1 MTCYL
6 SPLLQDPQFSDD
18 GTFLSSGLIWF
29 YEAGTTTPVAAYQ
42 DPAGTVAWSNPIQLN
57 ARGETGGEIWL
68 TGGQAYKMILETA
81 PSYGQSHGVVIST
94 FDNISGINDVNA
106 QLTVSNWTQFTA
118 ATVNPDTSI
127 SFYVEGDY
135 LSTFQ
140 DNRRIR
146 ATATAGTVYGR
157 ISAANYNGASD
168 ITTVFVVTDNS
179 TQDIDGIT
187 AVAYGI
193 IETDPSSIPVSIGA
207 GSASGGIPAESLFI
221 GWNSG
226 SSIATFSV
234 DNTDYTD
241 WPITTTQ
248 TDFSALTV
256 NGDAVL
262 TADDIIATLAAAG
275 ALSLPT
281 ASGNLLVKWGF
292 DTINTTNTAINY
304 PAAFPTSTLAVFI
317 QSYDSNVHYSSV
329 VSTTASGFVAKG
341 SAANSYYWLAIGH

>member
-29 YEAGTTTPVAAYQ
+29 YEAGTSTPVAAYQ
-42 DPAGTVAWSNPIQLN
+42 DQAGTVAWSNPIQLN

-106 QLTVSNWTQFTA
+106 QLAVSNWTQFTA

-135 LSTFQ
+135 LTTFQ

-168 ITTVFVVTDNS
+168 ITTVFVVCDSGNLT
-179 TQDIDGIT
+179 GIS

-193 IETDPSSIPVSIGA
+193 IETDPSSIPIAVGTGDSTGPAAENLYIGWD
-207 GSASGGIPAESLFI
+207 GSA
-221 GWNSG
+221 
-226 SSIATFSV
+226 ATFSV

-262 TADDIIATLAAAG
+262 TADDITATLAAAG
-275 ALSLPT
+275 ALLLPT

>member
-6 SPLLQDPQFSDD
+6 SPILQDPQFSDD

-68 TGGQAYKMILETA
+68 TGGQTYKMILETA
-81 PSYGQSHGVVIST
+81 PAYGQSHGVVIST
-94 FDNISGINDVNA
+94 FDNVSGINDVNA
-106 QLTVSNWTQFTA
+106 QLTVSNWIQFTA
-118 ATVNPDTSI
+118 ATVNPDTST

-135 LSTFQ
+135 LTTFQ

-146 ATATAGTVYGR
+146 ATTGGGTVYGR
-157 ISAANYNGASD
+157 ISAANYDAPTD
-168 ITTVFVVTDNS
+168 VTTVFVVCDSGSLT
-179 TQDIDGIT
+179 GIS
-187 AVAYGI
+187 AVAYGFT
-193 IETDPSSIPVSIGA
+193 ETDPSSIPIAVGTGDSTGPAAENLYIGWD
-207 GSASGGIPAESLFI
+207 GSA
-221 GWNSG
+221 
-226 SSIATFSV
+226 ATFSV
-234 DNTDYTD
+234 NSTDYTD

-248 TDFSALTV
+248 TDFPALTV
-256 NGDAVL
+256 AGDAVL
-262 TADDIIATLAAAG
+262 TAGDITATLAAAG

-281 ASGNLLVKWGF
+281 DAGNLLVKWGL

-317 QSYDSNVHYSSV
+317 QSYDSNVHYSTV
-329 VSTTASGFVAKG
+329 VSTTAAGFVAKG
-341 SAANSYYWLAIGH
+341 SGANTYYWLAIGH